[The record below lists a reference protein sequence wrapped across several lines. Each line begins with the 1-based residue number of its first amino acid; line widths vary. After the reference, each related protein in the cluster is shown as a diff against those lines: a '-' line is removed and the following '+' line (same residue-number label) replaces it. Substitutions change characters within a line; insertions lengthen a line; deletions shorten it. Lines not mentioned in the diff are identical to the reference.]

1 MEPHTQINQASKPPN
16 NMHHP
21 KHPVHLASEL
31 PSPALAHT
39 LYKERLN
46 LLNPNLISLPEES
59 FSRGVNNSDV
69 IRIQKDHRKR
79 IPHTCQRET
88 TTPAQ

>member
-1 MEPHTQINQASKPPN
+1 MEPQKQINQASKPPN
-16 NMHHP
+16 NMP
-21 KHPVHLASEL
+21 DANHPVHLGSQL

-46 LLNPNLISLPEES
+46 LLNPHLISLPEES

-69 IRIQKDHRKR
+69 IRIQKHHKIR
-79 IPHTCQRET
+79 IPQTTQREST
-88 TTPAQ
+88 TAGL